1 MQLDLASRDD
11 EFKEVTA
18 CMRRLTLGLL
28 GNAEDYS
35 VVPIQGG
42 GSFAME
48 AALSSFVSRAHRPLV
63 YINVI
68 YGERILQMLRFWGAK
83 R

>member
-1 MQLDLASRDD
+1 MQLDLASRDC
-11 EFKEVTA
+11 EFKDVTTR
-18 CMRRLTLGLL
+18 MRWLMLNLL

-42 GSFAME
+42 RSFAME
-48 AALSSFVSRAHRPLV
+48 AALSSFVSQADKPLV
-63 YINVI
+63 CISGI
-68 YGERILQMLRFWGAK
+68 YGERILKILRSGASK